1 MKPHMLFA
9 VLFAGALFAEGG
21 SNMPMLKWAGKDKVV
36 NHHNEVPFRVLERKW
51 IFNAELLSLRG
62 VSESRSSEEN
72 SKKSSNLQNF
82 STPSGES
89 NNGSDENMIIHGDN
103 LAALKSLLPRYE
115 GRVKCIYIDPPYNTG
130 NEGWVYNDNVND
142 PQIKK
147 WLGEVVGKE
156 GEDFSRHDKWLCMM
170 YPRLRLLQK
179 LLSSDG
185 AIFISI
191 DDNELYNLK
200 LVCDEIFGSNCF
212 IANISWQR
220 TYSTRNDSKGIVS
233 EVEHILAYSKLPGWQ
248 PNKLPRT
255 AEMDKKYKN
264 PDNDVEPWKSTDASA
279 PGAATHQGMVYAVQN
294 PITGT
299 LIYPPSGRC
308 WSYDQTT
315 MLSLMNGWCP
325 YELRDIGDDE
335 KRAEICGVG
344 VDDVR
349 KGVKAIM
356 LAGVGDELLSLRGV
370 SESRSS
376 EGDSKESQSLQNSK
390 TPSSESNINS
400 VSLRVKNFEQSRK
413 MAEKVLKEGPWPKY
427 YFMNKGKGGIAKKT
441 YISDVGGAPPTNLW
455 EYKDVGHTDEAK
467 KELMAI
473 FGGKSPFDTPKPV
486 RLIERILKIA
496 TDKDAIVLDSFAGSG
511 TTAHAVLKMN
521 KEDGGN
527 RRFIL
532 VEMMDYAE
540 TVTAERVKRM
550 MEKLAAG
557 EDGLLSLRGVSEARS
572 SEGNSKKS
580 QPLQN
585 SKTPSSESKGILG
598 FGYYELG
605 EPLMNGDVLNE
616 NLPVEKIRE
625 YVWHMET
632 RGTGNVQQ
640 VADVGSDPYLLGV
653 VDETAYYFCYEK
665 AKKVTLNRALLR
677 RLKTKAERYVIYA
690 DICLIEAAEL
700 KKMNI
705 VFKKIPRDITRL

>member
-1 MKPHMLFA
+1 
-9 VLFAGALFAEGG
+9 
-21 SNMPMLKWAGKDKVV
+21 
-36 NHHNEVPFRVLERKW
+36 
-51 IFNAELLSLRG
+51 
-62 VSESRSSEEN
+62 
-72 SKKSSNLQNF
+72 
-82 STPSGES
+82 
-89 NNGSDENMIIHGDN
+89 MIIHGDN

-179 LLSSDG
+179 LLSNDG

-264 PDNDVEPWKSTDASA
+264 PDNDPKGVWRSDNAYA
-279 PGAATHQGMVYAVQN
+279 PNAATHQGMVYAIQH
-294 PITGT
+294 PFTGE
-299 LIYPPSGRC
+299 LLYPTVSSC
-308 WSYDQTT
+308 WRYEQAE
-315 MLSLMNGWCP
+315 MLSIMNGWCP

-344 VDDVR
+344 VDGVR

-356 LAGVGDELLSLRGV
+356 LAGG
-370 SESRSS
+370 SRSCAT
-376 EGDSKESQSLQNSK
+376 EDAADARE
-390 TPSSESNINS
+390 
-400 VSLRVKNFEQSRK
+400 RVPPASRK
-413 MAEKVLKEGPWPKY
+413 MAEKVLKEGPWPK
-427 YFMNKGKGGIAKKT
+427 FFFSKNGKGGIARKT
-441 YISDVGGAPPTNLW
+441 YLDKVGGIPPTNLW

-521 KEDGGN
+521 AEDGGN

-540 TVTAERVKRM
+540 TVTAERVKRVISGYGQGD
-550 MEKLAAG
+550 KAVAG
-557 EDGLLSLRGVSEARS
+557 TGG
-572 SEGNSKKS
+572 
-580 QPLQN
+580 
-585 SKTPSSESKGILG
+585 G

-625 YVWHMET
+625 YVWHTET

>member
-1 MKPHMLFA
+1 MNA
-9 VLFAGALFAEGG
+9 VKCLMFVAVVAGVGVSPSSATAAGVSRLSRPSQKGQ

-51 IFNAELLSLRG
+51 EYGKCCQCANVAST
-62 VSESRSSEEN
+62 N
-72 SKKSSNLQNF
+72 SNSQLGNGNIGIGNT
-82 STPSGES
+82 STMETF
-89 NNGSDENMIIHGDN
+89 DNMIIHGDN

-264 PDNDVEPWKSTDASA
+264 PDNDVAPWKSTDALA
-279 PGAATHQGMVYAVQN
+279 PDSIAHQGMVYAIQN
-294 PITGT
+294 PFTGH
-299 LIYPPSGRC
+299 LIYPTAGRH
-308 WSYDQTT
+308 WAVDQQTI
-315 MLSLMNGWCP
+315 LDSLQGWCP
-325 YELRDIGDDE
+325 YELRDIGDAE

-356 LAGVGDELLSLRGV
+356 LAGG
-370 SESRSS
+370 SRSCAT
-376 EGDSKESQSLQNSK
+376 EDAADARE
-390 TPSSESNINS
+390 
-400 VSLRVKNFEQSRK
+400 RVPPASRK

-521 KEDGGN
+521 AEDGGN

-540 TVTAERVKRM
+540 TVTAERVKRVISGYGQGD
-550 MEKLAAG
+550 KAVAG
-557 EDGLLSLRGVSEARS
+557 TGG
-572 SEGNSKKS
+572 
-580 QPLQN
+580 
-585 SKTPSSESKGILG
+585 G

-616 NLPVEKIRE
+616 NLPLEKIRE
-625 YVWHMET
+625 YVWHTET

>member
-1 MKPHMLFA
+1 
-9 VLFAGALFAEGG
+9 
-21 SNMPMLKWAGKDKVV
+21 MPMLKWAGKDKVV

-51 IFNAELLSLRG
+51 EFPGGAQSAAAA
-62 VSESRSSEEN
+62 
-72 SKKSSNLQNF
+72 
-82 STPSGES
+82 
-89 NNGSDENMIIHGDN
+89 ENMIIHGDN

-179 LLSSDG
+179 LLSNDG

-264 PDNDVEPWKSTDASA
+264 PDNDVAPWKSTDALA
-279 PGAATHQGMVYAVQN
+279 PDSIAHQGMVYAIQN
-294 PITGT
+294 PFTGH
-299 LIYPPSGRC
+299 LIYPTAGRH
-308 WSYDQTT
+308 WAVDQQTI
-315 MLSLMNGWCP
+315 LDSLQGWCP

-356 LAGVGDELLSLRGV
+356 LAGG
-370 SESRSS
+370 SRSCAT
-376 EGDSKESQSLQNSK
+376 EDAADARE
-390 TPSSESNINS
+390 
-400 VSLRVKNFEQSRK
+400 RVPPASRK

-511 TTAHAVLKMN
+511 TTAHAVLNMN

-540 TVTAERVKRM
+540 TVTAERVKRVISGYGQGD
-550 MEKLAAG
+550 KAVAG
-557 EDGLLSLRGVSEARS
+557 TGG
-572 SEGNSKKS
+572 
-580 QPLQN
+580 
-585 SKTPSSESKGILG
+585 G

-625 YVWHMET
+625 YVWHTET
-632 RGTGNVQQ
+632 RGTGNVKQ

>member
-51 IFNAELLSLRG
+51 EFPGGAQSAAAA
-62 VSESRSSEEN
+62 
-72 SKKSSNLQNF
+72 
-82 STPSGES
+82 
-89 NNGSDENMIIHGDN
+89 ENMIIHGDN

-179 LLSSDG
+179 LLSNDG

-264 PDNDVEPWKSTDASA
+264 PDNDVAPWKSTDALA
-279 PGAATHQGMVYAVQN
+279 PDSIAHQGMVYAIQN
-294 PITGT
+294 PFTGH
-299 LIYPPSGRC
+299 LIYPTAGRH
-308 WSYDQTT
+308 WAVDQQTI
-315 MLSLMNGWCP
+315 LDSLQGWCP
-325 YELRDIGDDE
+325 YELRDIGDAE

-356 LAGVGDELLSLRGV
+356 LAGG
-370 SESRSS
+370 SRSCAT
-376 EGDSKESQSLQNSK
+376 EDAADARE
-390 TPSSESNINS
+390 
-400 VSLRVKNFEQSRK
+400 RVPPASRK

-511 TTAHAVLKMN
+511 TTAHAVLNMN

-540 TVTAERVKRM
+540 TVTAERVKRVISGYGQGD
-550 MEKLAAG
+550 KAVAG
-557 EDGLLSLRGVSEARS
+557 TGG
-572 SEGNSKKS
+572 
-580 QPLQN
+580 
-585 SKTPSSESKGILG
+585 G

-616 NLPVEKIRE
+616 NLPAEKIRE
-625 YVWHMET
+625 YVWHTET